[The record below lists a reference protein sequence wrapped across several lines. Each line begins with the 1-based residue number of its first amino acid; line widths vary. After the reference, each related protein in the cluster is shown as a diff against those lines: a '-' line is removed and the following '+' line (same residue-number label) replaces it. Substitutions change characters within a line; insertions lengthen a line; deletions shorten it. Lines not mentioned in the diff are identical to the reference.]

1 MKQTM
6 KTNYQQN
13 VIAAALVG
21 AVAAVVVTTTTPA
34 FAEGAFVD
42 PFTLAIRE
50 AANAPTRTGDVSAAA
65 TTRTDER
72 YNTGTLFSGP
82 RGWGYWNYLL
92 DPQGYQNPNLWPDKR
107 PTYLFG
113 EMNIPAGAELT
124 VHGWFPHVRFFNFS
138 IYLFERN
145 TFVGASGGSIDGYE
159 IEPEPGSTNPYRVG
173 ADRNAKDRNFTVR
186 IIAKAAPA
194 NPADRAKNTVY
205 LGDGNQ
211 TIFGGFRMYVS
222 DKGYDGTGWGPGD
235 RPSHNKPGLTYEATL
250 ADGTKLSEA
259 EATKRFGKLMGDAPP
274 PVTIEEWYKL
284 VNNPANNPA
293 MTPAT
298 APATKDGQFFLFTGM
313 KDILL
318 GAFMPPA
325 ERAKIPKPKAVGSGA
340 NASTAYL
347 VNFTSRQYGPLYVFR
362 GKMPTFPDTWA
373 NVGTMPDGEV
383 QYWSVATMATFVNGS
398 LWDGVFDMQV
408 PLDKDGFYTIVVC
421 LPEDRP
427 KNATTENGVA
437 WINWGAG
444 EGIGDPRN
452 RKDWGALLMRFMVP
466 KPDWPHSPL
475 KAKSPEELATVMGP
489 YYPRGYYTT
498 KEEFEKEGARKLPA
512 AQ

>member
-1 MKQTM
+1 MNQH
-6 KTNYQQN
+6 KTL
-13 VIAAALVG
+13 IAGLFATLATIG
-21 AVAAVVVTTTTPA
+21 TPA
-34 FAEGAFVD
+34 FAEAFVD
-42 PFTLAIRE
+42 PFTQANRE
-50 AANAPTRTGDVSAAA
+50 TANAPARIGDVSAAA
-65 TTRTDER
+65 TARTDER
-72 YNTGTLFSGP
+72 YNTGSLFSGP
-82 RGWGYWNYLL
+82 RGWAYWNYLL

-124 VHGWFPHVRFFNFS
+124 VNGWFPHVRFFNFS
-138 IYLFERN
+138 IYLYERN
-145 TFVGASGGSIDGYE
+145 TFVNASGGSIDGYD
-159 IEPEPGSTNPYRVG
+159 IEPDPGSTNPYRVG
-173 ADRNAKDRNFTVR
+173 ADRNAKQRNFTIR
-186 IIAKAAPA
+186 IIAKDAPA
-194 NPADRAKNTVY
+194 NLADRAKNTVY
-205 LGDGNQ
+205 LGNANQ

-235 RPSHNKPGLTYEATL
+235 RPSHEAPGLTYTATL
-250 ADGTKLSEA
+250 ADGSKLSQA
-259 EATKRFGKLMGDAPP
+259 EATKRFGKIMGDAPP
-274 PVTIEEWYKL
+274 PVNATEWYKL

-325 ERAKIPKPKAVGSGA
+325 ERAKIPKPKEVGSGA

-347 VNFTSRQYGPLYVFR
+347 VNFTSRQYGPIYVFR
-362 GKMPTFPDTWA
+362 AKLPTFPDTWA
-373 NVGTMPDGEV
+373 NASTMPDGEV
-383 QYWSVATMATFVNGS
+383 QYWSVATMATFINGS

-408 PLDKDGFYTIVVC
+408 PVDKDGYYTIVVS

-427 KNATTENGVA
+427 KNATAENGIA
-437 WINWGAG
+437 WINWGPG

-466 KPDWPHSPL
+466 HKDWPHSPL
-475 KAKSPEELATVMGP
+475 KAKTPEELATVMGP

-498 KEEFEKEGARKLPA
+498 KEKFETEGPRRAEAGK
-512 AQ
+512 